1 MLAAWSEPGDPDA
14 EKRLLKLRNLIRIKA
29 GPNGRE
35 GAVVIV
41 DEKVAVTT
49 CVTTVEERW
58 PRREP
63 SARFL
68 YH

>member
-14 EKRLLKLRNLIRIKA
+14 EIKA